1 MSENPPIAQSVR
13 SPSSAESLENEIA
26 ERVRTHGGFRQ
37 LLESAPDAFIIA
49 DHHGQIVLANKE
61 AERIFGYSRAELLG
75 LPIETLIPQR
85 FHAMH
90 IEHRDGYAASPR
102 TRPMGSGL
110 ELYGLRKDGSEFPVE
125 ISLSPLETK
134 EGLLVS
140 AAIRDVTERK
150 QAQERLRRYAEQLQ
164 QSNIDLQQFASVA
177 SHDLQ
182 EPLRT
187 IATFCDMLHRSYQ
200 GRFDAQADQWLA
212 FVMDGARRMQ
222 ALVQDLLAYSRLESR
237 AQPWQTVHCGEVFKK
252 ATANLQSLI
261 EETGATLTCGELPD
275 VQGDPAQLVQLFQN
289 LLSNSIKF
297 RGSQPPRIHASAVP
311 SDDMFEFSFSDNGLG
326 IDPKHHERIFEL
338 FKRLHPADRYPG
350 TGLGLAI
357 CRKVVIRHGGRIWV
371 ESEPGRGSTFHFT
384 IPLHGVS
391 ES

>member
-1 MSENPPIAQSVR
+1 MSLDPPTARPTGS
-13 SPSSAESLENEIA
+13 SSSAERLENEIA
-26 ERVRTHGGFRQ
+26 ERVRAHGGFRQ

-49 DHHGQIVLANKE
+49 DHHGQIVLINTE
-61 AERIFGYSRAELLG
+61 AERIFGYPRSELLG
-75 LPIETLIPQR
+75 RPIEILIPQR
-85 FHAMH
+85 FHARH
-90 IEHRDGYAASPR
+90 IEHRGEFAVNPR
-102 TRPMGSGL
+102 IRPMGSGL
-110 ELYGLRKDGSEFPVE
+110 ELYGLRKDGGEFPVE
-125 ISLSPLETK
+125 ISLSPLETD
-134 EGLLVS
+134 EGMLIS

-150 QAQERLRRYAEQLQ
+150 QSQERLRHYAEQLQ
-164 QSNIDLQQFASVA
+164 QSNLDLQQFASVA

-187 IATFCDMLHRSYQ
+187 IATFCDMLHRSYH
-200 GRFDAQADQWLA
+200 GRFDAQADQWLT

-237 AQPWQTVHCGEVFKK
+237 AQPWETVHCGEVFKK
-252 ATANLQSLI
+252 AAANLQSSI
-261 EETGATLTCGELPD
+261 EETGATLTCDNLPD
-275 VQGDPAQLVQLFQN
+275 VQGEPAQLAQLFQN
-289 LLSNSIKF
+289 LLSNAIKF
-297 RGSQPPRIHASAVP
+297 RGPQPPRIHASAEP
-311 SDDMFEFSFSDNGLG
+311 SDDVYVFSISDNGLG

-371 ESEPGRGSTFHFT
+371 ESEPGKGSTFRFT
-384 IPLHGVS
+384 IPAHGVS